1 MDAMRAGGV
10 REKIMATLPRPNN
23 NKKMV
28 KGSKRMGIY
37 TGEGKRMGLVKQGN
51 KRMGIF

>member
-1 MDAMRAGGV
+1 MDV
-10 REKIMATLPRPNN
+10 REKIMATLPRPN

-37 TGEGKRMGLVKQGN
+37 TGEGKRLGLVKQGN
-51 KRMGIF
+51 KKMGIF

>member
-1 MDAMRAGGV
+1 MDGV

-23 NKKMV
+23 NNKKV
-28 KGSKRMGIY
+28 KGTKRMGIY
-37 TGEGKRMGLVKQGN
+37 TGDGKRMGMVKQGN